1 MENISRLIVPKRCP
15 QEIKIYPYLYDHHLE
30 GRALYPAAE
39 ALGLLARAAKNE
51 FPKVAVTRLSDV
63 RFPRFLS
70 ISPKLKLMM
79 VSVDIG
85 VSEEGK
91 ITAAL
96 LSSIKSKTG
105 NISRTVEHA
114 RVNFGGIAGSQ
125 LPANPFR
132 SFEKPEGEYIKVPA
146 ASIYRELVRFG
157 GAYQN
162 IIGDLSVSR
171 SGAVGYIYGGD
182 AEADDDLLGSSFPF
196 DAVLQIACIW
206 AQRFADA
213 VPFPVGFEKRTI
225 FRKTKKRNRYWGL
238 VEPVAVSSQP
248 FVFNAWILDMHG
260 SVLEAIKG
268 IQMADV
274 SRGRMRPPAWIKVTT
289 A

>member
-1 MENISRLIVPKRCP
+1 MENISRVIIPKRYP

-39 ALGLLARAAKNE
+39 ALNLLARAAKNE
-51 FPKVAVTRLSDV
+51 FPQADVTKLSNV
-63 RFPRFLS
+63 CFPRFLS
-70 ISPKLKLMM
+70 ISPKLKFMT

-85 VSEEGK
+85 VSKEGK

-96 LSSIKSKTG
+96 LSSLKSKTG

-114 RVNFGGIAGSQ
+114 RANFGGIPGSK
-125 LPANPFR
+125 LPANLFR
-132 SFEKPEGEYIKVPA
+132 RFEKPEGEYIKIPA
-146 ASIYRELVRFG
+146 VEIYRELVPFG
-157 GAYQN
+157 ETFQN
-162 IIGDLSVSR
+162 ISGDLSVSR
-171 SGAVGYIYGGD
+171 SGAIGYVYGGD
-182 AEADDDLLGSSFPF
+182 TEADDDLLGSSFPF

-225 FRKTKKRNRYWGL
+225 FRKTKKRIRYWGL

-248 FVFNAWILDMHG
+248 FIFNAWIIDMQG
-260 SVLEAIKG
+260 SVFEAIKG

-274 SRGRMRPPAWIKVTT
+274 SGGKMKPPVWIKATT

>member
-1 MENISRLIVPKRCP
+1 MEDVSRLIAPKRYT
-15 QEIKIYPYLYDHHLE
+15 QEIKIYPYIYDHHLE

-39 ALGLLARAAKNE
+39 ALNLLARAAKNE
-51 FPKVAVTRLSDV
+51 FPQADVTRLSGV
-63 RFPRFLS
+63 CFPRFLS
-70 ISPKLKLMM
+70 ISPKLKFMT

-85 VSEEGK
+85 VSKEGK

-96 LSSIKSKTG
+96 LSSLKSKTG

-114 RVNFGGIAGSQ
+114 RANFGGTGSQ

-132 SFEKPEGEYIKVPA
+132 RFEKPEGEYIKVPA
-146 ASIYRELVRFG
+146 AAIYRELVPFG
-157 GAYQN
+157 ETFQN
-162 IIGDLSVSR
+162 ISGDLSVSR
-171 SGAVGYIYGGD
+171 SGAIGYIYGGD
-182 AEADDDLLGSSFPF
+182 TEADDDLLGSSFPF
-196 DAVLQIACIW
+196 DAILQIACIW

-225 FRKTKKRNRYWGL
+225 FRKTKKRIRYWGL
-238 VEPVAVSSQP
+238 VEPVAVASQP
-248 FVFNAWILDMHG
+248 FVFNAWIIDMQG
-260 SVLEAIKG
+260 SVCEAIKG

-274 SRGRMRPPAWIKVTT
+274 SHGRMKPPAWIKETP